1 MRTLSLITSFCVLLA
16 VAALA
21 TAQRQGGP
29 GGPPP
34 GGPGGLGGPG
44 GPGGFGGGLSKSAD
58 VDDLVSRMMAFD
70 QSKDGKLTRAEVTDE
85 RLFGLFDRAD
95 VDKDGTVTKAEL
107 TALAE
112 KEYVG
117 GGFGGPGGPGGGPG
131 GFGGGGPGGFGGPP
145 SRPGE
150 VLSAIL
156 QQRLGLT
163 SAQRGQIAE
172 LQAEVESKLEKIL
185 DDEQK
190 KQLQQIRERGFGG
203 PGGGPGGP
211 GGPGGGP
218 RRGGPGGGGP
228 GRPPGGPR
236 RALSGTA

>member
-1 MRTLSLITSFCVLLA
+1 MRTLSLILSIGVLAA

-21 TAQRQGGP
+21 TAQRPGGGP
-29 GGPPP
+29 GGPPD
-34 GGPGGLGGPG
+34 GPG

-70 QSKDGKLTRAEVTDE
+70 QDKDGKLTRGEVTDE
-85 RLFGLFDRAD
+85 RLLGLFDRAD
-95 VDKDGTVTKAEL
+95 ADKDGTVTKAEL

-112 KEYVG
+112 KEYVAGG
-117 GGFGGPGGPGGGPG
+117 GGFGGPGGPPPGGP
-131 GFGGGGPGGFGGPP
+131 GGGPGGFGGPP

-150 VLSAIL
+150 VLSAML

-163 SAQRGQIAE
+163 SAQKGQIAE

-185 DDEQK
+185 DDDQK
-190 KQLQQIRERGFGG
+190 KQLQQMRERGS
-203 PGGGPGGP
+203 GGP

-218 RRGGPGGGGP
+218 RRGGPGGPGGGP
-228 GRPPGGPR
+228 PSGRPQG
-236 RALSGTA
+236 